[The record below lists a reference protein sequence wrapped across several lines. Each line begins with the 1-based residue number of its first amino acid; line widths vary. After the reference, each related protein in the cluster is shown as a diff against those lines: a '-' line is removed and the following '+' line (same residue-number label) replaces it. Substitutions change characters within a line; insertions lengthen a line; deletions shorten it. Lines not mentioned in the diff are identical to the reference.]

1 MKTIKAKVH
10 RLPTKEKGAWI
21 CKRKSDGYLEYVGKG
36 YGNAQNS
43 AWTDLHLYITT
54 DEEIKEGDWIYADGG
69 TWNGTITQ
77 CKESLLT
84 ECWRK
89 IIASTDLKLIADGVA
104 EIKQSFI
111 EEYCKAGGIDEV
123 LVEYVLNPTR
133 HTHLKPRTI
142 NNTII
147 IHPVEE
153 NKFEKQKTYIL
164 RRLEHCNKRLKQCEE
179 KYNGKEEKHTFHG
192 GRVMGYWLGLVE
204 GYTLQLEWIEENL

>member
-54 DEEIKEGDWIYADGG
+54 DEEIKEGDWVHH
-69 TWNGTITQ
+69 
-77 CKESLLT
+77 KEYGIRHYVNKDLT
-84 ECWRK
+84 PEAYKSKGWKK
-89 IIASTDLKLIADGVA
+89 IIATTDPKLNSNQIEPYDTSKPYGI
-104 EIKQSFI
+104 EFPQIPQDFIKA
-111 EEYCKAGGIDEV
+111 YCEQGGIDEV

-153 NKFEKQKTYIL
+153 KMYSREEVKLLVTMALQWNG
-164 RRLEHCNKRLKQCEE
+164 RL
-179 KYNGKEEKHTFHG
+179 T
-192 GRVMGYWLGLVE
+192 VE
-204 GYTLQLEWIEENL
+204 FIDKWIEENL